1 MIMINKNELRAQ
13 RLLSQMDGKRCK
25 LLPTDNSDLMLVH
38 IEGIRTVKCPP
49 QVIANM
55 VSLGSVKLSGDRLEV
70 TPAGRASLRRHAA
83 AMQPFRAQH
92 DAVVLKRVEPSQA
105 VDVETNA
112 VWVTDESPLSRLGKL
127 KAACGRPYLT
137 RLEFE
142 AGERLRRDFEA
153 GMMQPRVSA
162 SLDPTR
168 VASGRSTNRNN
179 VADLTD
185 TAIGARERVSRA
197 LDRLEPEL
205 AGIAV
210 DICCFLKGFE
220 TVENERGWPRR
231 SAKLMLKTALGGLSR
246 HYFPMAKA
254 KSGSGTIQ
262 HWGAD
267 QYRPAL
273 R

>member
-1 MIMINKNELRAQ
+1 MNSKNELRAQ
-13 RLLSQMDGKRCK
+13 RLLAQMDGKQCK
-25 LLPTDNSDLMLVH
+25 LLRAQNDDLVLVH
-38 IEGIRTVKCPP
+38 IEGFRTLKC
-49 QVIANM
+49 ASNMMAKM
-55 VSLGSVKLSGDRLEV
+55 VSSGAVTLSGDTLEV
-70 TPAGRASLRRHAA
+70 TPAGRTSLRRQAA
-83 AMQPFRAQH
+83 VKQPFRAQH
-92 DAVVLKRVEPSQA
+92 DAVVLKQFASPQA
-105 VDVETNA
+105 DTAESSA

-153 GMMQPRVSA
+153 GMMQPRVTA

-168 VASGRSTNRNN
+168 VAGGRSALRNN

-185 TAIGARERVSRA
+185 TALGARERVSRA

-246 HYFPMAKA
+246 HYFAVATGK
-254 KSGSGTIQ
+254 GSSATIQ